1 MKFYICKHCKNIIYY
16 MNDKGAPVS
25 CCGEKMTEL
34 IPATSDG
41 AYEKHIPVIKNVG
54 NNVTIEVGEV
64 LHPMLDVHYIEWI
77 VLETKKRVYIERLNP
92 GDAPKAVFTI
102 EPEDEI
108 VAAYEYCNLHGLY
121 EKR

>member
-16 MNDKGAPVS
+16 MNDKGVEVS

-41 AYEKHIPVIKNVG
+41 AY
-54 NNVTIEVGEV
+54 EVGEV

-77 VLETKKRVYIERLNP
+77 VLETKKRLYIERLNP